1 MGVLDTYNNSN
12 FGRTGGFGGG
22 GSSGGGGGGGSI
34 GGGSNSGYTTISE
47 VVNAYVQG
55 KISYREAYSILMNE
69 FNLSD
74 NDINDVLIEEQKPQK
89 PQKPPPGIPNDSED
103 DEDEEIPDTSTDTTD
118 TDTQSVGLTDD
129 QRFMLIG
136 LVVLGGILGFIKK

>member
-12 FGRTGGFGGG
+12 FGK
-22 GSSGGGGGGGSI
+22 SSGIGGGGGGGFGYATINEVKLAYDSGKLSYNAAYRI
-34 GGGSNSGYTTISE
+34 LIEQFGLSNLD
-47 VVNAYVQG
+47 VQ
-55 KISYREAYSILMNE
+55 
-69 FNLSD
+69 
-74 NDINDVLIEEQKPQK
+74 DVLIIEP
-89 PQKPPPGIPNDSED
+89 PKPPKPEPGTPDDSED
-103 DEDEEIPDTSTDTTD
+103 EEDIPDTSTDTTD